1 VSEKSKL
8 AQIRIEKG
16 LYQKDVAQA
25 AGVTRAF
32 YTQVE
37 NGSRVPS
44 IAVAKLM
51 ADVLGMT
58 LDEFFRVLEV
68 PVNLPR
74 KVRKNPR

>member
-1 VSEKSKL
+1 MSEKSKL

-68 PVNLPR
+68 PDRNLPEAATQ
-74 KVRKNPR
+74 

>member
-1 VSEKSKL
+1 MSEKSKL

-16 LYQKDVAQA
+16 LYQKDVARA

-68 PVNLPR
+68 PDRNLPEAATQ
-74 KVRKNPR
+74 